1 MADPKEDIVEQVVI
15 LDRAIS
21 RKWNKFT
28 WSGLLL
34 IGIGLIL
41 IVFGVLL
48 RMGAYSPEGLVIG
61 LGAIV
66 ILIGIVRLL
75 IGLIN
80 PLAPSD
86 LRHIATPEEP
96 TNKDILE
103 ATMETGE

>member
-1 MADPKEDIVEQVVI
+1 MADPKENIVEQTEI
-15 LDRAIS
+15 LDQAIS

-28 WSGLLL
+28 WSGLML
-34 IGIGLIL
+34 IGIGLIA
-41 IVFGVLL
+41 IAFGLLL
-48 RMGAYSPEGLVIG
+48 RMGAYSPERLVIG

-86 LRHIATPEEP
+86 LHHTAAPHEP
-96 TNKDILE
+96 TDKEILE
-103 ATMETGE
+103 ATLDTGE

>member
-1 MADPKEDIVEQVVI
+1 MADPKETIVGQTEI

-28 WSGLLL
+28 WSGLIL
-34 IGIGLIL
+34 IGCGLIV
-41 IVFGVLL
+41 IAFGLLL
-48 RMGAYSPEGLVIG
+48 RMGAYSPEGLAIG

-66 ILIGIVRLL
+66 VLVGIVRLL

-86 LRHIATPEEP
+86 LRHIAAPHEP
-96 TNKDILE
+96 TDKEILE
-103 ATMETGE
+103 ATLEGE

>member
-1 MADPKEDIVEQVVI
+1 MADPKENIVEQTEI
-15 LDRAIS
+15 LDQAIS

-28 WSGLLL
+28 WSGLML
-34 IGIGLIL
+34 IGIGLIT
-41 IVFGVLL
+41 IAFGLLL

-86 LRHIATPEEP
+86 LHHTAAPHEP
-96 TNKDILE
+96 TDKEILE
-103 ATMETGE
+103 ATLDTGE

>member
-1 MADPKEDIVEQVVI
+1 MADPKENIVEQTEI

-28 WSGLLL
+28 WSGLML
-34 IGIGLIL
+34 IGIGLIV
-41 IVFGVLL
+41 IAFGLLL

-86 LRHIATPEEP
+86 LRHTATPHEP
-96 TNKDILE
+96 TDKDILE
-103 ATMETGE
+103 ATLDTGE